1 MFDWEWK
8 SGGIEKMSLYKFT
21 HIPLLKNNVI
31 LKQKC
36 YKQPQKNAINQIYQP
51 KKKKLHLVKS
61 KKEKKKQNK
70 ALSHP

>member
-36 YKQPQKNAINQIYQP
+36 YKQPQKKCNQP
-51 KKKKLHLVKS
+51 NLSTKKKKTAS
-61 KKEKKKQNK
+61 
-70 ALSHP
+70 S

>member
-1 MFDWEWK
+1 
-8 SGGIEKMSLYKFT
+8 MSLNKFT

-51 KKKKLHLVKS
+51 KKKKKKKKLHLVKT
-61 KKEKKKQNK
+61 KKENKKQNK